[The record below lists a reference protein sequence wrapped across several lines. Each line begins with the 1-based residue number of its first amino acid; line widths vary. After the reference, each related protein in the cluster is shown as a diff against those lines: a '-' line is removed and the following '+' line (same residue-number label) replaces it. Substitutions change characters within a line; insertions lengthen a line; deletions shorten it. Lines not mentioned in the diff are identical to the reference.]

1 MTSIEPVNLGVLV
14 GVATLAF
21 VVAFLANKPF
31 RALLIVPL
39 VLALWLIFFRS
50 AYWIAHGVPAGHLSP
65 APAEASKAVGPDAIE
80 YVALDYVLLAGSL
93 CAAVWTVS
101 RLTER
106 DEP

>member
-1 MTSIEPVNLGVLV
+1 MTSIELINLGVGAWV
-14 GVATLAF
+14 VSILAL
-21 VVAFLANKPF
+21 VVAALANKPF

-50 AYWIAHGVPAGHLSP
+50 AYWIAHGIPPVP
-65 APAEASKAVGPDAIE
+65 EAFQAIKID

-106 DEP
+106 DEPS